1 VKPLRLSAEAD
12 VELAE
17 TVGFYDERQSGLGA
31 AFVSEFVKSTQLIQ
45 QFPSLGRP
53 IGNRMRRVLT
63 NRFPYA
69 IIYLEYQDEFLVVA
83 IAHTSRRP
91 GYWTK
96 RMTPDPRAAG
106 SEQ

>member
-1 VKPLRLSAEAD
+1 VKPVRLSAEAD

-17 TVGFYDERQSGLGA
+17 TAGFYDERQVGLGA
-31 AFVSEFVKSTQLIQ
+31 AFISEFVKATQLIQ
-45 QFPSLGRP
+45 QFPSSGRP

-69 IIYLEYQDEFLVVA
+69 IIYLEYRDETLVVA

-91 GYWTK
+91 DYWQNRVTQV
-96 RMTPDPRAAG
+96 PR
-106 SEQ
+106 STNR

>member
-63 NRFPYA
+63 NRFPYPPCWLGFNERSKSDDCELPTA
-69 IIYLEYQDEFLVVA
+69 N
-83 IAHTSRRP
+83 
-91 GYWTK
+91 
-96 RMTPDPRAAG
+96 
-106 SEQ
+106 